1 MIRAINIT
9 LITLLSLT
17 VIMLLFFTIMFTL
30 QKSFLKKEQ
39 KVKEEYNEIAIFSI
53 SGGLNYLEALSK
65 NNKQLEGIVS
75 SIIEAKKFY
84 KIQSDNLKAKIM
96 KLTTFN
102 RKFQFKS
109 SKIILKQIEKDL
121 VNCHKLNHSIY
132 SLYNSTTD
140 YTDTTNALL
149 TKFRVEYDQIN
160 DFYINHLLNRF
171 DKEILVKLSN
181 EISSLLT
188 DCNNYIIKIDN
199 QKVIE
204 SINQINEK
212 CVNYYRL
219 IKTFYVYLQSF
230 FYLTRSKQTL
240 DKLFNENSRLLFE
253 KERRDVEKIIV
264 SAKINLEDLN
274 DRLNDLD
281 FDHCFDLIQIISQQ
295 VEPAVNIFQQ
305 NDRINLLIQNSLQYI
320 NESFELWSNNYAH
333 LQTNFAKIRS
343 YFNGYNSNE
352 IEKQLEEIE
361 TSYKKLS
368 MHLEI
373 LNQCLEKSNYSD
385 RINFLKEIL
394 GFYNEVSKWQDEM
407 TKLWKD
413 ITKKYQTSIVLINDL
428 FDLQWTLS
436 QILSYKNT
444 INPHDKDAIANISE
458 NLETANKLIDLIH
471 KNYVFNYDY
480 VCKTIETLKE
490 TIVSYYN
497 DAYFDNIMCYY
508 LKSLIFSANKYRYED
523 KMIEDAI
530 TKAERLYQEKKYR
543 DGIDVLYAVLEHIKN
558 SAKINHIKFN

>member
-171 DKEILVKLSN
+171 DKEILAKLSN

-212 CVNYYRL
+212 CVDYYRL
-219 IKTFYVYLQSF
+219 IKTLYVYLQSF

-471 KNYVFNYDY
+471 KNYAFNYDY

-543 DGIDVLYAVLEHIKN
+543 DGIDILYAVLEHIKN

>member
-171 DKEILVKLSN
+171 DKEILAKLSN

-219 IKTFYVYLQSF
+219 IKTLYVYLQSF

-333 LQTNFAKIRS
+333 LQTNFTKIRS

-373 LNQCLEKSNYSD
+373 LNQCLEKSNYND

-471 KNYVFNYDY
+471 KNYAFNYDY

>member
-1 MIRAINIT
+1 MIRALNIT
-9 LITLLSLT
+9 LITLLSLAL
-17 VIMLLFFTIMFTL
+17 IMLLFFTVMFFL
-30 QKSFLKKEQ
+30 QRSYIKKEQ

-84 KIQSDNLKAKIM
+84 KIQSDNLKSKII
-96 KLTTFN
+96 KLTIFN
-102 RKFQFKS
+102 RNFQFRS
-109 SKIILKQIEKDL
+109 SKVILKQIKKDL

-149 TKFRVEYDQIN
+149 TKFRVQYYRIN
-160 DFYINHLLNRF
+160 DFYANHLLNRF
-171 DKEILVKLSN
+171 NKEILAKLSN

-199 QKVIE
+199 HKVIE

-212 CVNYYRL
+212 CINYYRL
-219 IKTFYVYLQSF
+219 IKTLYVYLQSF
-230 FYLTRSKQTL
+230 FYLSRSKQTL

-264 SAKINLEDLN
+264 STKINLEDLN

-305 NDRINLLIQNSLQYI
+305 NDRINLLIQNSLQHI
-320 NESFELWSNNYAH
+320 NESFELWSNNYAS
-333 LQTNFAKIRS
+333 LLTNFAKIRD

-352 IEKQLEEIE
+352 IEKKLKEIE
-361 TSYKKLS
+361 FSYKKLS

-373 LNQCLEKSNYSD
+373 LNHGLEKSNYTD

-394 GFYNEVSKWQDEM
+394 EFYNQVTKWQEEM
-407 TKLWKD
+407 TKLWDD
-413 ITKKYQTSIVLINDL
+413 ITKKYQSSIVLINDL

-436 QILSYKNT
+436 QILNYKKT

-458 NLETANKLIDLIH
+458 NMETANKLVDLIH
-471 KNYVFNYDY
+471 KNYAYNYDY
-480 VCKTIETLKE
+480 VCKSIETLKE
-490 TIVSYYN
+490 AIVSYYN
-497 DAYFDNIMCYY
+497 DTYFDNIMCYY
-508 LKSLIFSANKYRYED
+508 LKSLIFTANKYRYED
-523 KMIEDAI
+523 KMIEEAI
-530 TKAERLYQEKKYR
+530 TKAEVLYQEKKYR
-543 DGIDVLYAVLEHIKN
+543 DGIDVLYAVLEHIKD

>member
-17 VIMLLFFTIMFTL
+17 VIVLLFFTIMFTL

-39 KVKEEYNEIAIFSI
+39 KVKVEYNEIAIFSI

-171 DKEILVKLSN
+171 DKEILAKLSN

-219 IKTFYVYLQSF
+219 IKTLYVYLQSF

-274 DRLNDLD
+274 DRLNNLD

-343 YFNGYNSNE
+343 YFNGYNSNQ

-373 LNQCLEKSNYSD
+373 LNQCLEKFNYSD

-471 KNYVFNYDY
+471 KNYAFNYDY

>member
-171 DKEILVKLSN
+171 DKEILAKLSN

-188 DCNNYIIKIDN
+188 NCNNYIIKIDN

-219 IKTFYVYLQSF
+219 IKTLYVYLQSF

-373 LNQCLEKSNYSD
+373 LNQCLEKSNYND

-471 KNYVFNYDY
+471 KNYAFNYDY

>member
-171 DKEILVKLSN
+171 DKEILAKLSN

-458 NLETANKLIDLIH
+458 NLETANKLIDL
-471 KNYVFNYDY
+471 
-480 VCKTIETLKE
+480 
-490 TIVSYYN
+490 
-497 DAYFDNIMCYY
+497 NIKRNNCF
-508 LKSLIFSANKYRYED
+508 LL
-523 KMIEDAI
+523 
-530 TKAERLYQEKKYR
+530 
-543 DGIDVLYAVLEHIKN
+543 
-558 SAKINHIKFN
+558 

>member
-171 DKEILVKLSN
+171 DKEILAKLSN

-471 KNYVFNYDY
+471 KNYAFNYDY

>member
-17 VIMLLFFTIMFTL
+17 VIVLLFFTIMFTL

-39 KVKEEYNEIAIFSI
+39 KVKVEYNEIAIFSI

-171 DKEILVKLSN
+171 DKEILAKLSN

-188 DCNNYIIKIDN
+188 DCNNYIIKMDN

-219 IKTFYVYLQSF
+219 IKTLYVYLQSF

-264 SAKINLEDLN
+264 SSKINLEDLN
-274 DRLNDLD
+274 DRLNNLD

-343 YFNGYNSNE
+343 YFNGYNSNQ

-373 LNQCLEKSNYSD
+373 LNQCLEKFNYSD

-471 KNYVFNYDY
+471 KNYAFNYDY

>member
-171 DKEILVKLSN
+171 DKEILAKLSN

-219 IKTFYVYLQSF
+219 IKTLYVYLQSF

-320 NESFELWSNNYAH
+320 NESLELWSNNYAH

-373 LNQCLEKSNYSD
+373 LNQCLEKSNYND

-471 KNYVFNYDY
+471 KNYAFNYDY

>member
-436 QILSYKNT
+436 QILNYKNT
-444 INPHDKDAIANISE
+444 INPHGKDAIANISE

-471 KNYVFNYDY
+471 KNYAFNYDY

>member
-17 VIMLLFFTIMFTL
+17 VIVLLFFTIMFTL

-39 KVKEEYNEIAIFSI
+39 KVKVEYNEIPIFSI

-171 DKEILVKLSN
+171 DKEILAKLSN

-219 IKTFYVYLQSF
+219 IKTLYVYLQSF

-274 DRLNDLD
+274 DGLNNLD

-320 NESFELWSNNYAH
+320 NDSFELWSNNYAH

-471 KNYVFNYDY
+471 KNYAFNYDY

-543 DGIDVLYAVLEHIKN
+543 DGINILYAVLEHIKN

>member
-171 DKEILVKLSN
+171 DKEILAKLSN

-219 IKTFYVYLQSF
+219 IKTLYVYLQSF

-264 SAKINLEDLN
+264 SAKINLW
-274 DRLNDLD
+274 
-281 FDHCFDLIQIISQQ
+281 FK
-295 VEPAVNIFQQ
+295 
-305 NDRINLLIQNSLQYI
+305 
-320 NESFELWSNNYAH
+320 SFH
-333 LQTNFAKIRS
+333 
-343 YFNGYNSNE
+343 
-352 IEKQLEEIE
+352 
-361 TSYKKLS
+361 
-368 MHLEI
+368 
-373 LNQCLEKSNYSD
+373 
-385 RINFLKEIL
+385 
-394 GFYNEVSKWQDEM
+394 
-407 TKLWKD
+407 
-413 ITKKYQTSIVLINDL
+413 
-428 FDLQWTLS
+428 
-436 QILSYKNT
+436 
-444 INPHDKDAIANISE
+444 
-458 NLETANKLIDLIH
+458 NK
-471 KNYVFNYDY
+471 
-480 VCKTIETLKE
+480 
-490 TIVSYYN
+490 
-497 DAYFDNIMCYY
+497 
-508 LKSLIFSANKYRYED
+508 
-523 KMIEDAI
+523 
-530 TKAERLYQEKKYR
+530 
-543 DGIDVLYAVLEHIKN
+543 
-558 SAKINHIKFN
+558 

>member
-9 LITLLSLT
+9 LFTLLPLA

-39 KVKEEYNEIAIFSI
+39 KVKVEYNEIAIFSI
-53 SGGLNYLEALSK
+53 SSGLNYLEALSK

-171 DKEILVKLSN
+171 DKEILTKLSN

-219 IKTFYVYLQSF
+219 IKTLYVYLQSF

-274 DRLNDLD
+274 DRLNNLD

-295 VEPAVNIFQQ
+295 VEPVVNIFQQ

-343 YFNGYNSNE
+343 YFNGYNSNQ

-471 KNYVFNYDY
+471 KNYAFNYDY

>member
-65 NNKQLEGIVS
+65 NNKELEGI
-75 SIIEAKKFY
+75 FY
-84 KIQSDNLKAKIM
+84 KVQSDNLKAKIM

-171 DKEILVKLSN
+171 DKEILAKLSN
-181 EISSLLT
+181 EISFLLT

-394 GFYNEVSKWQDEM
+394 GFYNEVSKWQDKM

-471 KNYVFNYDY
+471 KNYAFNYDY

>member
-17 VIMLLFFTIMFTL
+17 VIVLLFFTIMFTL

-39 KVKEEYNEIAIFSI
+39 KVKVEYNEIAIFSI

-171 DKEILVKLSN
+171 DKEILAKLSN

-219 IKTFYVYLQSF
+219 IKTLYVYLQSF

-264 SAKINLEDLN
+264 SSKINLEDLN
-274 DRLNDLD
+274 DRLNNLD

-343 YFNGYNSNE
+343 YFNGYNSNQ

-373 LNQCLEKSNYSD
+373 LNQCLEKFNYSD

-471 KNYVFNYDY
+471 KNYAFNYDY

>member
-1 MIRAINIT
+1 MIRTINIT

-171 DKEILVKLSN
+171 DKEILAKLSN

-219 IKTFYVYLQSF
+219 IKTLYVYLQSF

-373 LNQCLEKSNYSD
+373 LNQCLEKSNYND

-471 KNYVFNYDY
+471 KNYAFNYDY

>member
-109 SKIILKQIEKDL
+109 SKIIRKQIEKDL

-171 DKEILVKLSN
+171 DKEILAKLSN

-436 QILSYKNT
+436 QILNYKNT

-471 KNYVFNYDY
+471 KNYAFNYDY

-530 TKAERLYQEKKYR
+530 AKAERLYQEKKYR

>member
-1 MIRAINIT
+1 MIRAIHIT

-171 DKEILVKLSN
+171 DKEILAKLSN
-181 EISSLLT
+181 EISFLLT

-219 IKTFYVYLQSF
+219 IKTLYVYLQSF

-373 LNQCLEKSNYSD
+373 LNQCLEKSNYND

-471 KNYVFNYDY
+471 KNYAFNYDY

>member
-121 VNCHKLNHSIY
+121 VNCQKLNHSIY

-171 DKEILVKLSN
+171 DKEILAKLSN

-219 IKTFYVYLQSF
+219 IKTLYVYLQSF

-333 LQTNFAKIRS
+333 LQTNFTKIRS

-373 LNQCLEKSNYSD
+373 LNQCLEKSNYND

-471 KNYVFNYDY
+471 KNYAFNYDY

>member
-121 VNCHKLNHSIY
+121 VNCQKLNHSIY

-171 DKEILVKLSN
+171 DKEILAKLSN

-471 KNYVFNYDY
+471 KNYAFNYDY

>member
-171 DKEILVKLSN
+171 DKEILAKLSN

-219 IKTFYVYLQSF
+219 IKTLYVYLQSF

-373 LNQCLEKSNYSD
+373 LNQCLEKSNYND

-407 TKLWKD
+407 TRLWKD

-444 INPHDKDAIANISE
+444 INTHDKDAIANISE

-471 KNYVFNYDY
+471 KNYAFNYDY

>member
-121 VNCHKLNHSIY
+121 VNCQKLNHSIY

-171 DKEILVKLSN
+171 DKEILAKLSN

-219 IKTFYVYLQSF
+219 IKTLYVYLQSF

-373 LNQCLEKSNYSD
+373 LNQCLEKSNYND

-471 KNYVFNYDY
+471 KNYAFNYDY

>member
-39 KVKEEYNEIAIFSI
+39 KVKVEYNEIAIFSI

-171 DKEILVKLSN
+171 DKEILAKLSN

-219 IKTFYVYLQSF
+219 IKTLYVYLQSF

-264 SAKINLEDLN
+264 SSKINLEDLN
-274 DRLNDLD
+274 DRLNNLD

-343 YFNGYNSNE
+343 YFNGYNSNQ

-373 LNQCLEKSNYSD
+373 LNQCLEKFNYSD

-471 KNYVFNYDY
+471 KNYAFNYDY

>member
-9 LITLLSLT
+9 LIILLSLT

-171 DKEILVKLSN
+171 DKEILAKLSN
-181 EISSLLT
+181 EISFLLT

-471 KNYVFNYDY
+471 KNYAFNYDY

>member
-121 VNCHKLNHSIY
+121 VNCQKLNHSIY

-171 DKEILVKLSN
+171 DKEILAKLSN

-219 IKTFYVYLQSF
+219 IKTLYVYLQSF

-471 KNYVFNYDY
+471 KNYAFNYDY

>member
-171 DKEILVKLSN
+171 DKEILAKLSN

-219 IKTFYVYLQSF
+219 IKTLYVYLQSF

-264 SAKINLEDLN
+264 SSKINLEDLN
-274 DRLNDLD
+274 DRLNNLD

-373 LNQCLEKSNYSD
+373 LNQCLEKSNYND

-471 KNYVFNYDY
+471 KNYAFNYDY

>member
-39 KVKEEYNEIAIFSI
+39 KVKVEYNEIAIFSI

-171 DKEILVKLSN
+171 DKEILAKLSN

-219 IKTFYVYLQSF
+219 IKTLYVYLQSF

-264 SAKINLEDLN
+264 SVKINLEDLN
-274 DRLNDLD
+274 DRLNNLD

-333 LQTNFAKIRS
+333 LQTNFVKIRS

-471 KNYVFNYDY
+471 KNYAFNYDY
-480 VCKTIETLKE
+480 VSKTIETLKE

>member
-171 DKEILVKLSN
+171 DKEILAKLSN

-219 IKTFYVYLQSF
+219 IKTLYVYLQSF

-471 KNYVFNYDY
+471 KNYAFNYDY
-480 VCKTIETLKE
+480 VSKTIETLKE

>member
-171 DKEILVKLSN
+171 DKEILAKLSN

-407 TKLWKD
+407 AKLWKD

-471 KNYVFNYDY
+471 KNYAFNYDY

>member
-17 VIMLLFFTIMFTL
+17 VIVLLFFTIMFTL

-39 KVKEEYNEIAIFSI
+39 KVKVEYNEIAIFSI

-171 DKEILVKLSN
+171 DKEILAKLSN

-219 IKTFYVYLQSF
+219 IKTLYVYLQSF

-240 DKLFNENSRLLFE
+240 DKLFNENSRLIFE

-264 SAKINLEDLN
+264 SSKINLEDLN
-274 DRLNDLD
+274 DRLNNLD

-343 YFNGYNSNE
+343 YFNGYNSNQ

-373 LNQCLEKSNYSD
+373 LNQCLEKFNYSD

-471 KNYVFNYDY
+471 KNYAFNYDY

>member
-171 DKEILVKLSN
+171 DKEILAKLSN
-181 EISSLLT
+181 EISFLLT

-394 GFYNEVSKWQDEM
+394 GFYNEVSKWQDKM

-471 KNYVFNYDY
+471 KNYAFNYDY

-558 SAKINHIKFN
+558 SAKINDIKFN

>member
-17 VIMLLFFTIMFTL
+17 VIVLLFFTIMFTL

-39 KVKEEYNEIAIFSI
+39 KVKVEYNEIAIFSI

-171 DKEILVKLSN
+171 DKEILAKLSN

-219 IKTFYVYLQSF
+219 IKTLYVYLQSF

-264 SAKINLEDLN
+264 SSKINLEDLN

-343 YFNGYNSNE
+343 YFNGYNSNQ

-373 LNQCLEKSNYSD
+373 LNQCLEKFNYSD

-471 KNYVFNYDY
+471 KNYAFNYDY

>member
-171 DKEILVKLSN
+171 DKEILAKLSN

-413 ITKKYQTSIVLINDL
+413 ITKKYHTSIVLINDL

-471 KNYVFNYDY
+471 KNYAFNYDY

>member
-109 SKIILKQIEKDL
+109 SKIIRKQIEKDL

-171 DKEILVKLSN
+171 DKEILAKLSN

-373 LNQCLEKSNYSD
+373 LNQCLEKSNYND

-471 KNYVFNYDY
+471 KNYAFNYDY

-530 TKAERLYQEKKYR
+530 AKAERLYQEKKYR

>member
-75 SIIEAKKFY
+75 TIIEAKKFY
-84 KIQSDNLKAKIM
+84 KIQSDNLKDKIM

-171 DKEILVKLSN
+171 DKEILAKLSN

-212 CVNYYRL
+212 CVSYYRL

-444 INPHDKDAIANISE
+444 INPHDKDAIANILE

-471 KNYVFNYDY
+471 KNYAFNYDY

>member
-1 MIRAINIT
+1 MIRAIHIT

-171 DKEILVKLSN
+171 DKEILAKLSN

-219 IKTFYVYLQSF
+219 IKTLYVYLQSF

-373 LNQCLEKSNYSD
+373 LNQCLEKSNYND

-471 KNYVFNYDY
+471 KNYAFNYDY